1 MIQASSR
8 RAIQYTLAALIAFAG
23 GAVLL
28 KGTAIALGA
37 PGGTVGAG
45 LLSYVVAALL
55 ALTGAVLIAM
65 AAAELVHAHRPLDG
79 SRDPA
84 RHRGG

>member
-8 RAIQYTLAALIAFAG
+8 HAIQYTLAALTAFAG

-28 KGTAIALGA
+28 KGTGIALRA
-37 PGGTVGAG
+37 PGGTAGAG

-55 ALTGAVLIAM
+55 ALTGAILVAM
-65 AAAELVHAHRPLDG
+65 AAAELVGARRPLDG
-79 SRDPA
+79 WRDPA
-84 RHRGG
+84 RQRGA